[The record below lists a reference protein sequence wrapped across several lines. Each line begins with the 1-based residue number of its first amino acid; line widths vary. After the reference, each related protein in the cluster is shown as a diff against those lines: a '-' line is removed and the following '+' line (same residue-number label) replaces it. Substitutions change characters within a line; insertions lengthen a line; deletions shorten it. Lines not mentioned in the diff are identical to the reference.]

1 MRTERFLAAVLLAAA
16 LLISPASALPP
27 SAVPLGAVQLQRQAR
42 AESHLLAARPALG
55 LGPRDGFV
63 TRHAFTTGQGKTVL
77 HLDQTWDGHRV
88 WGGRAIAHVRPDGSV
103 QALTGGLQQD
113 VQVTGQPALSPGQAV
128 ALALRHLA
136 PRGAMPDQPRVSR
149 VVFPAQ
155 FTGGLAWTMN
165 QVTGRPVLD
174 RKLVVHARPAAPFV
188 WAYEVRTR
196 LANRIDGMK
205 ELVYVIDGNTGN
217 ILRVNDALQRVGP
230 GATPMVGTGTGY
242 YRGPVTLQTSQ
253 LLDGTYALYDP
264 GRGSLPNP
272 NLESITGITGIDA
285 ATGWSA
291 TGLQVWYEEHTP
303 DAISTLNT
311 FLFQSNPVNSWGDGL
326 PFTAWSHE
334 NQINGQTA
342 GVDALSAMSQ
352 VWDFYRAVFGWDGM
366 DGQGTSA
373 FAQVLMTGTYDLDNA
388 WWSTW
393 ANGAY
398 LGAGSWPANPGGLQ
412 SVTDLDVIAHE
423 MTHGVTGATA
433 NFVNAAGYEEAGL
446 CEATSDFF
454 SHMALAWIGR
464 GPGDPVNQVPEVPVE
479 WQIGKNVGHGTPIR
493 WLDRPSRDRRS
504 ANGWYHGLEF
514 MDGHFSAGVL
524 NRALFFLAR
533 GASSTPGDD
542 GWSPYLPGG
551 MTGIGNDAAARIW
564 FKTLTERLH
573 ADGAGNVLFADARRE
588 AVAAA
593 QELFPADPSRALAVE
608 LAFTA
613 VNVGDAPGAPP
624 RTEVVFADW
633 RNGDYIM
640 QTHATQYANREIFP
654 KHETVRMRVTVKN
667 NPDTSVAW
675 SLGGPSLYNGAD
687 SWVAKGGVINADGS
701 WTTPNQMGWHAVT
714 ATSTADPGQF
724 AEGRAFLIDMD
735 SDMDGEQDAL
745 DMGGIAFSWYLTNAI
760 NPAHSVFEAPWVDD
774 GDVSFF
780 VDAMASAWPTK

>member
-1 MRTERFLAAVLLAAA
+1 VL
-16 LLISPASALPP
+16 
-27 SAVPLGAVQLQRQAR
+27 
-42 AESHLLAARPALG
+42 
-55 LGPRDGFV
+55 
-63 TRHAFTTGQGKTVL
+63 
-77 HLDQTWDGHRV
+77 
-88 WGGRAIAHVRPDGSV
+88 PDGSV
-103 QALTGGLQQD
+103 KAFTSGLQQG
-113 VQVTGQPALSPGQAV
+113 VQVAGQPALTPEQAV
-128 ALALRHLA
+128 AVAIRHLA
-136 PRGAMPDQPRVSR
+136 PQGPMRDQPRVSR

-155 FTGGLAWTMN
+155 FTGGLAWTSDPA
-165 QVTGRPVLD
+165 TGRPILD

-188 WAYEVRTR
+188 WAYEVKTR
-196 LANRIDGMK
+196 LANRVDGMK

-230 GATPMVGTGTGY
+230 AATPVTGTGTGY
-242 YRGPVTLQTSQ
+242 YRGAVTLQTTQ

-264 GRGSLPNP
+264 TRGTLPNP
-272 NLESITGITGIDA
+272 NLESITGISGIDP

-291 TGLQVWYEEHTP
+291 TGLQVWFEEHTP
-303 DAISTLNT
+303 DAVSTFNT
-311 FLFQSNPVNSWGDGL
+311 FLFQSNPANSWGDGL

-334 NQINGQTA
+334 NDANGQTA
-342 GVDALSAMSQ
+342 GVDAMSALSQ
-352 VWDFYRAVFGWDGM
+352 VWDFYRAVFGWEGM
-366 DGQGTSA
+366 DGKGTSA
-373 FAQVLMTGTYDLDNA
+373 FAEVLKTGIYDRDNA
-388 WWSTW
+388 WWSIW

-433 NFVNAAGYEEAGL
+433 NFVNAAGFEEAGL

-454 SHMALAWIGR
+454 SHMAMAWIAR
-464 GPGDPVNQVPEVPVE
+464 GAGDPAGQVPEVAID

-493 WLDRPSRDRRS
+493 WLDRPSRDLRS
-504 ANGWYHGLEF
+504 ANAWYHGVEF
-514 MDGHFSAGVL
+514 LDGHFSAGVL
-524 NRALFFLAR
+524 NRALYFLAR

-542 GWSPYLPGG
+542 RFSPYLPAG

-573 ADGAGNVLFADARRE
+573 ADGTGNVLFADARRE

-593 QELFPADPSRALAVE
+593 NELFPTDPSKAMAVE
-608 LAFTA
+608 LAFSA

-624 RTEVVFADW
+624 HTEVVFADW
-633 RNGDYIM
+633 RNGDYIEKS
-640 QTHATQYANREIFP
+640 HISRYANREVFP
-654 KHETVRMRVTVKN
+654 KHETVRLRIAVNN

-687 SWVAKGGVINADGS
+687 SWVVKGGVINDDGS
-701 WTTPNQMGWHAVT
+701 WTTPNQLGWHAVT
-714 ATSTADPGQF
+714 ATSRAVPDQF

-780 VDAMASAWPTK
+780 VDAMASAWPTR